1 VQLANECVQTNAAER
16 VVLKRETPCREGTTY
31 LAMSMRAFM
40 QRLAALA
47 TCLSRT
53 ALRCSRDVSASGC
66 LVVPQSAQW
75 VSLMGLSVTLTVAFL
90 ARDLGG

>member
-47 TCLSRT
+47 GR
-53 ALRCSRDVSASGC
+53 
-66 LVVPQSAQW
+66 
-75 VSLMGLSVTLTVAFL
+75 
-90 ARDLGG
+90 